1 MSSISKESIQ
11 EPEPSPSPPARSS
24 SSPVASP
31 LPYAVPRTPL
41 EPRRDLPVPVRTA
54 LTRLHGTT
62 TIEYAVNLSAGGAC
76 LQVRQPLA
84 PGERIHLAFELP
96 QDEIAV
102 SVEARVIWCTREEEH
117 GGRSRFF
124 EMGVQFEHTDA
135 ALREQLGRF
144 ARQPVNRRR

>member
-1 MSSISKESIQ
+1 
-11 EPEPSPSPPARSS
+11 
-24 SSPVASP
+24 
-31 LPYAVPRTPL
+31 
-41 EPRRDLPVPVRTA
+41 VRTA